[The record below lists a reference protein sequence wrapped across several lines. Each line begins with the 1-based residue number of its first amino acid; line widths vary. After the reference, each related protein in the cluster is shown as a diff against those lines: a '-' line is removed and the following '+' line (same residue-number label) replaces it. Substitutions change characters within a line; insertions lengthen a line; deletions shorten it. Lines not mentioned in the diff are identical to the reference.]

1 MPYPRS
7 SLVSL
12 DATPWYHVISRCVR
26 RAFLCGED
34 HATGRNFEHRRGWIV
49 ERLEQLAGVFA
60 IDVAAYAVMSN
71 HAHLVVRVDAER
83 AQSWSQEE
91 VLRRWTRL
99 YKGPEL
105 VQRYLCDGELGLG
118 AAQLE
123 VIQGWVETYRARLG
137 DLSWYMRILN
147 ESIARMANAE
157 DKVTGRFWEGRFKSH
172 ALLDE
177 AAVLTAMAY
186 VDLNPIRSRLATI
199 PEASAFTSIAE
210 RLSAAGTTA
219 DPTDD
224 LPAISTARSSGN
236 ADAILKTGII
246 PGPEVPMAS
255 DCTDLAGSQA
265 LQPNRKRATAKATP
279 KTLPETSTTVET
291 LSILAPESHLSALPR
306 APLMPFDATGRMAAA
321 IPFAFDDYLELVDT
335 TGRVICEDKKGYIP
349 GETPQILERL
359 NIDPEQFIA
368 TAARMLQQFS
378 TAIGTPEHLAAHC
391 VARNIAFLRSMS
403 AARAL
408 FERKAA

>member
-34 HATGRNFEHRRGWIV
+34 TVTGRNYEHRRGWIV

-83 AQSWSQEE
+83 AQEWSQEE

-99 YKGPEL
+99 YVGPEL
-105 VQRYLCDGELGLG
+105 VQHYVRHGEEGLCP
-118 AAQLE
+118 AQLDA
-123 VIQGWVETYRARLG
+123 VQGWAETYRSRLA
-137 DLSWYMRILN
+137 DLSWFMRVLN
-147 ESIARMANAE
+147 QSIARMANAE
-157 DKVTGRFWEGRFKSH
+157 DQVTGRFWEGRFKSH

-186 VDLNPIRSRLATI
+186 VDLNPIRARLATV
-199 PEASAFTSIAE
+199 PEDSAFTSIAE
-210 RLSAAGTTA
+210 RLRTLRGADSESTGSAADVSRINRSIAEA
-219 DPTDD
+219 DTQ
-224 LPAISTARSSGN
+224 
-236 ADAILKTGII
+236 
-246 PGPEVPMAS
+246 EH
-255 DCTDLAGSQA
+255 
-265 LQPNRKRATAKATP
+265 ATAPWWAVVSGSRLLETGETAVAAP
-279 KTLPETSTTVET
+279 TGAPALSHPSALEPLPTQP
-291 LSILAPESHLSALPR
+291 LESQLSALPR

-321 IPFAFDDYLELVDT
+321 IPFAFDDYLELVDA
-335 TGRVICEDKKGYIP
+335 TGRVIREDKKGYIP

-368 TAARMLQQFS
+368 TTARMLQQFS
-378 TAIGTPEHLAAHC
+378 TAIGTPEHLTAHC
-391 VARNIAFLRSMS
+391 ATRNIAFLRGIS